1 MKETSKPIKYFFLSA
16 PTKNA
21 LAGLRRNKF
30 MRLTLLVLELP
41 NRKVGINDNYLFK
54 IEQKILRLNK
64 KYSQV

>member
-30 MRLTLLVLELP
+30 MRTTLLVLELS

-54 IEQKILRLNK
+54 IEQ
-64 KYSQV
+64 